1 MANFNPLGY
10 TGGITGNTTRLG
22 VVQFDPVDF
31 SVSESGVVSLGGTGA
46 LQTINTQA
54 PIAGNYT
61 LAGTANQITKTDT
74 AGTTTFS
81 LPSALTAPGSVT
93 ATTTLTATLGAITAS
108 NGNLVLNTAGNG
120 LRVKSGSNA
129 RIGVGAVLS
138 GGTLAVA
145 NTSVTANTV
154 VIPVVTALGTV
165 TAPKALLVT
174 KNAGVGFTVTSA
186 DATDTS
192 TFDWYLVEAI

>member
-1 MANFNPLGY
+1 MANFNPLSY

-31 SVSESGVVSLGGTGA
+31 SVTESGVVSLGGTGS

-54 PIAGNYT
+54 PVAGNYT

-81 LPSALTAPGSVT
+81 LPSAITFPGSAT
-93 ATTTLTATLGAITAS
+93 ATTSLTATLGAITAS
-108 NGNLVLNTAGNG
+108 NGNVVMSTAGNG
-120 LRVKSGSNA
+120 IRIKAGTNA
-129 RIGVGAVLS
+129 RIGVGAVLV
-138 GGTLAVA
+138 GGTLTIS
-145 NTSVTANTV
+145 NTSVTASTV
-154 VIPVVTALGTV
+154 ILPVVTVLGTV
-165 TAPKALLVT
+165 TAPKALYVT

-192 TFDWYLVEAI
+192 TFDWYMVESI